1 MFFAFKNV
9 LAEVTD
15 GLPEGKIPL
24 YIRGLISR
32 ESESAAKIS
41 GSVLE
46 AAANHMNNL
55 EGILDGYDIR
65 FQWNQTQ
72 VRIEKFVSWVW
83 WSRREVNNRL
93 TTQ

>member
-1 MFFAFKNV
+1 MFFALKNV
-9 LAEVTD
+9 LGAATG

-24 YIRGLISR
+24 YIRGLVSR
-32 ESESAAKIS
+32 KSESAAKIS

-55 EGILDGYDIR
+55 EGILDDYDIC

-72 VRIEKFVSWVW
+72 VRNENLS
-83 WSRREVNNRL
+83 SLGSDGHAGR
-93 TTQ
+93 